1 MNQRWIWQN
10 SQWTEFYWD
19 NDVLQPLL
27 RECHKCIGLL
37 QGKQSVS
44 SNSEDQAL
52 DTLLQNLLASSAI
65 EGEELNASSVRSSLA
80 RHLGISEA
88 EPYPVSDRS
97 EGLAELLIDALTNLD
112 SPLTQ
117 ERLCYWQKL
126 LFPEST
132 LSITQKIRVGQLRG
146 PEPMQVVSGRL
157 DRQKVHF
164 EAPPRDGLESQL
176 QHFCDWFNQG
186 ADCQDTDPLLRA
198 ATAHLWFVTL
208 HPFDDGNGRLTRAI
222 TDMALAQSDSQSV
235 RLFAMSVAILDMRS
249 EYYNALETAQWH
261 RDDERGS
268 DITEWCQWF
277 LKTLLT
283 SVNSAINQIDRTI
296 AKARFWQTFRDT
308 PLSAEQRRV
317 LNRLLDGG
325 PKGFEQGISAA
336 QYQKVAKVSKATAT
350 RHLADLVA
358 KGCIQ
363 RLPEGGRSTR
373 YQIAVSL
380 S

>member
-1 MNQRWIWQN
+1 MQQRWIWQN
-10 SQWTEFYWD
+10 NQWTEFYWD
-19 NDVLQPLL
+19 NNALQPLL
-27 RECHKCIGLL
+27 RECHKRIGLL

-44 SNSEDQAL
+44 ANSDDQAL

-112 SPLTQ
+112 SPMTQ

-126 LFPEST
+126 LFPESE

-176 QHFCDWFNQG
+176 QRFCDWFNQD
-186 ADCQDTDPLLRA
+186 ANCQDADPLLRA

-222 TDMALAQSDSQSV
+222 TDMALAQADAKSV
-235 RLFAMSVAILDMRS
+235 RLFAMSVAILNKRS
-249 EYYNALETAQWH
+249 EYYNALETAQWY
-261 RDDERGS
+261 RDHERGS

-277 LKTLLT
+277 LDTLLT
-283 SVNSAINQIDRTI
+283 SVDNAIDQIDRTI
-296 AKARFWQTFRDT
+296 AEARFWQTFRDT
-308 PLSAEQRRV
+308 PLSTEQRKV

-325 PKGFEQGISAA
+325 SKGFEHGISAA

-363 RLPEGGRSTR
+363 KLPGGGRSTR
-373 YQIAVSL
+373 YQIALSL

>member
-1 MNQRWIWQN
+1 MQQRWIWQN
-10 SQWTEFYWD
+10 NQWTEFYWD
-19 NDVLQPLL
+19 NNALQPLL
-27 RECHKCIGLL
+27 RECHKRIGLL

-44 SNSEDQAL
+44 ANSDDQAL

-112 SPLTQ
+112 SPMTQ

-126 LFPEST
+126 LFPESE

-176 QHFCDWFNQG
+176 QRFCDWFNQD
-186 ADCQDTDPLLRA
+186 ANCQDADPLLRA

-222 TDMALAQSDSQSV
+222 TDMALAQADAKSV
-235 RLFAMSVAILDMRS
+235 LLFAMSVAI
-249 EYYNALETAQWH
+249 
-261 RDDERGS
+261 
-268 DITEWCQWF
+268 
-277 LKTLLT
+277 
-283 SVNSAINQIDRTI
+283 
-296 AKARFWQTFRDT
+296 
-308 PLSAEQRRV
+308 
-317 LNRLLDGG
+317 
-325 PKGFEQGISAA
+325 
-336 QYQKVAKVSKATAT
+336 
-350 RHLADLVA
+350 
-358 KGCIQ
+358 
-363 RLPEGGRSTR
+363 
-373 YQIAVSL
+373 
-380 S
+380 